1 MMRRQMLG
9 KSMLEVPVVA
19 AGCMRIQGMDET
31 EVDEYIHTCL
41 ELGIQFFDHA
51 DIYGKGACESLFGR
65 VFEQT
70 EFRREDIIL
79 QSKCGIVPGV
89 MYDFSKEHILQ
100 SVEESLRRLRT
111 DYLDIQIISTQ
122 PAERFLY
129 RLQNM
134 FFGKVIHHTRY
145 NPAFR
150 LQDDIFSAKFCLL
163 EYTSEQRFACPFSIN
178 IRMIKKLNSQF
189 QTGMDILIHLCLIH
203 SLNTHTSSC
212 NYRNFQH
219 TFSKHLPSHHVP
231 PF

>member
-1 MMRRQMLG
+1 MSHLSGSLQQI
-9 KSMLEVPVVA
+9 K
-19 AGCMRIQGMDET
+19 CFC
-31 EVDEYIHTCL
+31 H
-41 ELGIQFFDHA
+41 FFRLHQC
-51 DIYGKGACESLFGR
+51 IR
-65 VFEQT
+65 
-70 EFRREDIIL
+70 
-79 QSKCGIVPGV
+79 
-89 MYDFSKEHILQ
+89 
-100 SVEESLRRLRT
+100 SVKKQ
-111 DYLDIQIISTQ
+111 DIQIISTQ

-178 IRMIKKLNSQF
+178 IRMIKKMNSQF